1 MTMLDTNQKQADI
14 IFVNKDP
21 QAHMLGVLRVHE
33 TTDQYIDG
41 SYNEAGYPHYRSY
54 PLHLKNGQWYIKDKT
69 QQYSLASHI
78 TLRDKWNMTEVY
90 CLDTWEQSSKAL
102 RITLYNW
109 HKDNQDYIPIL

>member
-1 MTMLDTNQKQADI
+1 MLDTNQKQADI

-54 PLHLKNGQWYIKDKT
+54 PLHLKMVNGISKIKPNN
-69 QQYSLASHI
+69 I
-78 TLRDKWNMTEVY
+78 R
-90 CLDTWEQSSKAL
+90 
-102 RITLYNW
+102 
-109 HKDNQDYIPIL
+109 